1 MQFKG
6 FQIGAK
12 RSQIRAGFL
21 NWSKEIL
28 NQDRDYKWGQERLQ
42 IGAWIS
48 NWGRDYKL
56 VQNIVQQF
64 LITQNPN
71 TVSTPKLVYK
81 FLPFK
86 G

>member
-1 MQFKG
+1 M
-6 FQIGAK
+6 
-12 RSQIRAGFL
+12 AGVL
-21 NWSKEIL
+21 NWGNEIL
-28 NQDRDYKWGQERLQ
+28 NWDRDYQSGQERLQ
-42 IGAWIS
+42 TGAWIS
-48 NWGRDYKL
+48 NQGRDYKS

-71 TVSTPKLVYK
+71 TVSTAKLVYK

>member
-1 MQFKG
+1 M
-6 FQIGAK
+6 
-12 RSQIRAGFL
+12 AGVL
-21 NWSKEIL
+21 NWGNKIL
-28 NQDRDYKWGQERLQ
+28 NWDRDYKSGQERLQ
-42 IGAWIS
+42 TGAWIS
-48 NWGRDYKL
+48 NQGRDYKS